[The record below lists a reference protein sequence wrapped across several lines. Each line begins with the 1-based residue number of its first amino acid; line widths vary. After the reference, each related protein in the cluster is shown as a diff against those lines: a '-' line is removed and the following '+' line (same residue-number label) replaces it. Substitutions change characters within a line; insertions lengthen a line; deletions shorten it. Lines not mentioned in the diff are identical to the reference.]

1 MPKGQSPREGAY
13 VRQRSKTKTL
23 LKKIEKD
30 LNSLDWFKPANEG
43 LDAVAG
49 IANIGQ
55 AVRRALRA
63 SAGKPG
69 EAGLK
74 DDRRR
79 LKRYLVD
86 LEQAKASVSGR
97 LSESDKSSS
106 KLLRLGEGMP
116 ATLPK
121 RPRSKTKE

>member
-13 VRQRSKTKTL
+13 VRQRSQTKTL

-30 LNSLDWFKPANEG
+30 LNSLDWFKPANQV
-43 LDAVAG
+43 DAAAG
-49 IANIGQ
+49 FANIGQ

-63 SAGKPG
+63 AAGKPG
-69 EAGLK
+69 EAALK
-74 DDRRR
+74 DDQRR

-86 LEQAKASVSGR
+86 LDLAKSALSGR
-97 LSESDKSSS
+97 ISESDRSPG
-106 KLLRLGEGMP
+106 KLLRLDEGMP